1 MTLMTGHSGRSC
13 VRCGREL
20 TDAASMEAGIGPIC
34 RNLDNAI
41 LARLIPSNIGLAREL
56 LGELDLTAVAPET
69 LPTMVEVTSD
79 INGETPTDDWRKT
92 VKRMEWALSYGGNH
106 GLRPLLTKVVAA
118 LGYVGLAALWNGEA
132 ATGKA
137 TVTFLVAP
145 FVKEGGRLVVVGPRN
160 KAANTAL
167 RVINGRRFHP
177 AKTLVE
183 KAAWSF
189 PVAAAREVFLA
200 VVTHYP
206 NHEGLTEAVEAA
218 SKVAAPAPVVTV
230 EVPAKVEA
238 APAKPAPKCSVVSA
252 GVLLK
257 VRTPYNPAFNGD
269 LKANIKWSDR
279 RWNNGERVWEVTA
292 NHEAEV
298 KAMIAKHY
306 GEAL

>member
-41 LARLIPSNIGLAREL
+41 LARLIPSNVGLAREL

-137 TVTFLVAP
+137 TVAFLN
-145 FVKEGGRLVVVGPRN
+145 GRLVVSGPRN
-160 KAANTAL
+160 KAANTAFKS
-167 RVINGRRFHP
+167 ITGRRFHP
-177 AKTLVE
+177 AKTLIE
-183 KAAWSF
+183 RACWSF
-189 PVAAAREVFLA
+189 PASASDALFLA

-206 NHEGLTEAVEAA
+206 NHEGLTEAVAA
-218 SKVAAPAPVVTV
+218 SKVAPVAVAAPV
-230 EVPAKVEA
+230 AA
-238 APAKPAPKCSVVSA
+238 APSKPAPKCSVVSA

-257 VRTPYNPAFNGD
+257 VKTPYNPAFIGD
-269 LKANIKWSDR
+269 LKATIKWADR
-279 RWNNGERVWEVTA
+279 RWNGGEKVWEVTA

-306 GEAL
+306 GEAV